1 MNNLFGLEQNIPRNI
16 LAFFL
21 LFSIV
26 PMMYFLKPDV
36 KVYERAM
43 YLPLETSR
51 VAIADADVNVV
62 RNNNYFLYKKI
73 GYITITLPDSF
84 EGNATQIQTI
94 EQAKKMAA
102 NAGANILFLEG
113 MRSSYWFDSGLK
125 IFRLQAVAMAQS

>member
-1 MNNLFGLEQNIPRNI
+1 MNNLFGLQQNIPRNI
-16 LAFFL
+16 LASFL

-26 PMMYFLKPDV
+26 AIMCSLKPDV

-51 VAIADADVNVV
+51 TAITDSEVNVV
-62 RNNNYFLYKKI
+62 RNNNYFHYKKI
-73 GYITITLPDSF
+73 GYITITLPDAS
-84 EGNATQIQTI
+84 EGNGIKLQTI